1 MHVYFDSLA
10 LALALLLPWLYVVW
24 RSVKILPRA
33 EKLLGWRPGCTFA
46 ALLFLTVSTGLAVF
60 MATQTAFTGGYPDYD
75 PVGMFCLRL
84 GFFSALLSLLA
95 APAGVRK
102 LRLSVS
108 LLALI
113 NLLLWFIDGMAQ

>member
-1 MHVYFDSLA
+1 MHVYLTPLAIA
-10 LALALLLPWLYVVW
+10 LALFVFWLYIVW
-24 RSVKILPRA
+24 RSVKILSRA
-33 EKLLGWRPGCTFA
+33 EKLLASKPGFTFA
-46 ALLFLTVSTGLAVF
+46 ALLCVTVTTGLAVF
-60 MATQTAFTGGYPDYD
+60 IGIHAAFTGGYALFH

-84 GFFSALLSLLA
+84 GSFSAVLALVA

-113 NLLLWFIDGMAQ
+113 NLLLWFGDAMAQ